1 MTTNWAP
8 DRSGDA
14 ADQAEHLREVI
25 DLQAAAAGGGH
36 ESVDG
41 RGYPL
46 EDAEEVLS
54 AEGADDASDDP
65 MHAGGLKPRRW
76 LTAEEAAMH
85 VIDSNSPDD
94 YDDDDDYH
102 DDDDDDD
109 DDGFVALTPEDETL
123 LGVDPYDLAA
133 HGIKQD

>member
-1 MTTNWAP
+1 MSHLTTNWAP

-25 DLQAAAAGGGH
+25 DLQAAGAGGGH

-46 EDAEEVLS
+46 EDVEEVLS

-65 MHAGGLKPRRW
+65 MHAGGLNPRRW

-85 VIDSNSPDD
+85 VIDFNSQEDE
-94 YDDDDDYH
+94 
-102 DDDDDDD
+102 DDDD

-133 HGIKQD
+133 HGVKQD

>member
-1 MTTNWAP
+1 MSHLTTNWAP

-25 DLQAAAAGGGH
+25 DLQAAGAGGGH

-46 EDAEEVLS
+46 EDVEEVLS

-65 MHAGGLKPRRW
+65 MHAGGLNPRRW

-85 VIDSNSPDD
+85 VIDFNSQE
-94 YDDDDDYH
+94 
-102 DDDDDDD
+102 DDDDDD

-133 HGIKQD
+133 HGVKQD

>member
-1 MTTNWAP
+1 MSHLTTNWAP

-25 DLQAAAAGGGH
+25 DLQAAGAGGGH

-46 EDAEEVLS
+46 EDVEEVLS

-65 MHAGGLKPRRW
+65 MHAGGLNPRRW

-85 VIDSNSPDD
+85 VIDFNSQEDE
-94 YDDDDDYH
+94 
-102 DDDDDDD
+102 DDDDDD

-133 HGIKQD
+133 HGVKQD

>member
-25 DLQAAAAGGGH
+25 DLQAAGAGGGH

-46 EDAEEVLS
+46 EDVEEVLS

-65 MHAGGLKPRRW
+65 MHAGGLNPRRW

-85 VIDSNSPDD
+85 VIDFNSQEDE
-94 YDDDDDYH
+94 
-102 DDDDDDD
+102 DDDD

-133 HGIKQD
+133 HGVKQD

>member
-25 DLQAAAAGGGH
+25 DLQAAGAGGGH

-46 EDAEEVLS
+46 EDVEEVLS

-65 MHAGGLKPRRW
+65 MHAGGLNPRRW

-85 VIDSNSPDD
+85 VIDFNSQE
-94 YDDDDDYH
+94 
-102 DDDDDDD
+102 DDDDDD

-133 HGIKQD
+133 HGVKQD

>member
-14 ADQAEHLREVI
+14 ADQAEYLREVI
-25 DLQAAAAGGGH
+25 DLQAAAGAGGGH

-46 EDAEEVLS
+46 EDVEEVLS

-65 MHAGGLKPRRW
+65 MHAGGLNPRRW

-85 VIDSNSPDD
+85 VIDSNSQE
-94 YDDDDDYH
+94 

-109 DDGFVALTPEDETL
+109 YDDGFIVLTPEDETL

>member
-25 DLQAAAAGGGH
+25 DLQAAGAGGGH

-46 EDAEEVLS
+46 EDVEEVLS

-65 MHAGGLKPRRW
+65 MHAGGLNPRRW
-76 LTAEEAAMH
+76 LTAEEEAMH
-85 VIDSNSPDD
+85 VIDSNSQEDE
-94 YDDDDDYH
+94 
-102 DDDDDDD
+102 DDD
-109 DDGFVALTPEDETL
+109 DDGFLALTPEDETL